1 MQRRITIACVLI
13 LTLIVSGIG
22 GSYAVAQN
30 TGCFP
35 ETGFCISGRFQQFW
49 QQHGGLAVFGYP
61 LGAPFAQDGRTVQY
75 FERQRFELHPENQP
89 PYDVLL
95 GRLGDDAL
103 LQSGTDWRSLPKFDP
118 SSGAQAD
125 CMYFSQTGHAAC
137 GAFRSYWTTHGL
149 EFDGRAGK
157 SYAESLALFGY
168 PLSEPLQYTASN
180 GETVQAQ
187 WFERARF
194 EWHPA
199 NPDPYKVLLGR
210 LGAEL
215 QLPAPPVATDT
226 APAVQTVLDYY
237 DAINQRAFDRAYRL
251 WAGDGAASGQTFA
264 QFQQGFTSTVRVA
277 VLLGTPE
284 RPDAAG
290 DVSVP
295 VGVYAVVNDASSTIG
310 QRVQQFRGTYT
321 VAPGTA
327 AWQLASASIAQVT
340 GALPPVALREP
351 DVLVRSYY
359 EAINRGDIA
368 SAYTFWEDFG
378 RASGQTFAQ
387 FAQGYANTD
396 HVTVDLGQIQSDAA
410 AGNLYATVPVVIVA
424 TQRDGAQRAFCGTYL
439 LHRANIPPLDLL
451 GWRISRAT
459 ITPTTRVHP
468 SGDQLNAVCT
478 P

>member
-1 MQRRITIACVLI
+1 MRRRITIACVLI

-22 GSYAVAQN
+22 GSHAMAQN
-30 TGCFP
+30 SGCFP

-49 QQHGGLAVFGYP
+49 EQHGGLAVFGYP
-61 LGAPFAQDGRTVQY
+61 LGAPFEQDGRTVQY

-103 LQSGTDWRSLPKFDP
+103 RQSSTDWHSLPQFNPGSGT
-118 SSGAQAD
+118 AD
-125 CMYFSQTGHAAC
+125 CMYFAQTGHAAC
-137 GAFRSYWTTHGL
+137 GAFRSYWMSHGL
-149 EFDGRAGK
+149 EFDGRSGK

-194 EWHPA
+194 EWHPT

-215 QLPAPPVATDT
+215 LPATPPSTADL

-237 DAINQRAFDRAYRL
+237 DAINQRAFDRAYQL
-251 WAGDGAASGQTFA
+251 WAGNGAASGQTFA
-264 QFQQGFTSTVRVA
+264 QFQQGFTSTVRVD

-284 RPDAAG
+284 RPNAG
-290 DVSVP
+290 GNVSVP
-295 VGVYAVVNDASSTIG
+295 VGVFAVVNDSSSPIG
-310 QRVQQFRGTYT
+310 QRVQQFRGTYS
-321 VAPGTA
+321 VAPGTTG
-327 AWQLASASIAQVT
+327 WQLASASVAQVT
-340 GALPPVALREP
+340 GELPPVALREP

-359 EAINRGDIA
+359 EAISRGDIA

-396 HVTVDLGQIQSDAA
+396 HVTVTLGQIQSDAG

-424 TQRDGAQRAFCGTYL
+424 TQRDGAQRAFCGTYT
-439 LHRANIPPLDLL
+439 LHRANIPPFDLL
-451 GWRISRAT
+451 GWHISRAA
-459 ITPTTRVHP
+459 IAPTTKIP
-468 SGDQLNAVCT
+468 PASDQANGC
-478 P
+478 